1 MTAPRGWRTRQSSR
15 RSVGPV
21 RLTALGAAIVVVLL
35 VIVVRPPASADGQLA
50 SLVWAAVLGV
60 FVIGTA
66 WPIVAVRRLSVE
78 VDAPRDLIVGDES
91 PISLR
96 FTGAVSRFEVRVL
109 DPPGPWHG
117 ASSPGHGEADHLAV
131 RRGVFGVLRVELRST
146 APLGVV
152 AVHRIVDVELSRP
165 TEVAPTPWRTG
176 WHPDA
181 VPLPGVLSPNV
192 ATPQAGDVVRAVRP
206 YVSGDPAHLVH
217 WPSSARTAS
226 LVVKEL
232 EPPAPTGLA
241 IVVDLRGDPIEA
253 ERVASYAA
261 GAARSVL
268 GSGGAVML
276 VTCEADGPAVATVG
290 SVLDA
295 GRRLA
300 RAVPG
305 APPPVPEGW
314 PVLELGT

>member
-1 MTAPRGWRTRQSSR
+1 MTEPDRRRQRRR

-35 VIVVRPPASADGQLA
+35 VIMVRPPAATDGQLA
-50 SLVWAAVLGV
+50 SMVWAAVLGV
-60 FVIGTA
+60 FLVGTG
-66 WPIVAVRRLSVE
+66 WPIVAVRRLDLE
-78 VDAPRDLIVGDES
+78 LDAPRDLTVGDRADVTV
-91 PISLR
+91 R

-109 DPPGPWHG
+109 DPPGRWHS
-117 ASSPGHGEADHLAV
+117 ASSPGRGVLDHLAV
-131 RRGVFGVLRVELRST
+131 RRGVFGVVRIELRST
-146 APLGVV
+146 APLGVI
-152 AVHRIVDVELSRP
+152 AAHRIVDVELDRP
-165 TEVAPTPWRTG
+165 TEVAPQPWRTG
-176 WHPDA
+176 WRPDA
-181 VPLPGVLSPNV
+181 VPIPGALSPD
-192 ATPQAGDVVRAVRP
+192 AAAPHTGDVVRAVRP
-206 YVSGDPAHLVH
+206 YAPGDPAHLVH
-217 WPSSARTAS
+217 WPSSARAGE

-241 IVVDLRGDPIEA
+241 IVVDLRGDPTEA
-253 ERVASYAA
+253 EQIASYAA

-268 GSGGAVML
+268 GAGGAVLL
-276 VTCEADGPAVATVG
+276 VTCEDQGPVVAPVT

-305 APPPVPEGW
+305 APPHPPTGW

>member
-1 MTAPRGWRTRQSSR
+1 MTATRRRAGR

-35 VIVVRPPASADGQLA
+35 VILVRPPAGTDGQLA

-60 FVIGTA
+60 FIVGTA
-66 WPIVAVRRLSVE
+66 WPIVAVRRIGVE
-78 VDAPRDLIVGDES
+78 IDAPRDLTVGDRS
-91 PISLR
+91 SLALR
-96 FTGAVSRFEVRVL
+96 FAGPVSRFEVRVL
-109 DPPGPWHG
+109 DPPGPWHS
-117 ASSPGHGEADHLAV
+117 ATSPGHGTVDHVAT
-131 RRGVFGVLRVELRST
+131 RRGVFDVVRVELRST

-152 AVHRIVDVELSRP
+152 AAHRVVDVELVRP
-165 TEVAPTPWRTG
+165 TEVAPKPWRTG

-181 VPLPGVLSPNV
+181 VPLPGALSPNV
-192 ATPQAGDVVRAVRP
+192 AAPQAGDVVRAVRP

-217 WPSSARTAS
+217 WPSSARTGG

-232 EPPAPTGLA
+232 EPPTPTGLA
-241 IVVDLRGDPIEA
+241 IVVDLRGDPLDA

-268 GSGGAVML
+268 GAGGAVLL
-276 VTCEADGPAVATVG
+276 VTCEDRGPVVATVS

-305 APPPVPEGW
+305 APSPAPEGW

>member
-1 MTAPRGWRTRQSSR
+1 M
-15 RSVGPV
+15 GPV

-35 VIVVRPPASADGQLA
+35 AILIRPPASVDGQLA
-50 SLVWAAVLGV
+50 SLVWAAVLGI
-60 FVIGTA
+60 FVVGTA
-66 WPIVAVRRLSVE
+66 WPIVAVRRIGVE
-78 VDAPRDLIVGDES
+78 IDAPRDLTVGDTA
-91 PISLR
+91 SLALEL
-96 FTGAVSRFEVRVL
+96 TGAVSRFEVRVL
-109 DPPGPWHG
+109 DPPGPWHS
-117 ASSPGHGEADHLAV
+117 ASSPGRGEADHLAV
-131 RRGVFGVLRVELRST
+131 HRGVFGVVRVELRST

-152 AVHRIVDVELSRP
+152 AAHRVVDVELARP
-165 TEVAPTPWRTG
+165 TEVGPKPWRTG

-181 VPLPGVLSPNV
+181 VPLPGTLSPN
-192 ATPQAGDVVRAVRP
+192 AAAPLTGDVVRAVRP

-217 WPSSARTAS
+217 WPSSARTGG

-241 IVVDLRGDPIEA
+241 IVVDLRGDPVEA

-268 GSGGAVML
+268 GAGGAVLL
-276 VTCEADGPAVATVG
+276 VTCEAGGPAVAVVS

-305 APPPVPEGW
+305 APPPVPDGW

>member
-1 MTAPRGWRTRQSSR
+1 MTAIRRPRSR
-15 RSVGPV
+15 RPVGPV

-35 VIVVRPPASADGQLA
+35 VIMVRPPAATDGQLA

-60 FVIGTA
+60 FIVGTA
-66 WPIVAVRRLSVE
+66 WPIVAVRRIGVD
-78 VDAPRDLIVGDES
+78 VDAPRDLTVGDTASVEV
-91 PISLR
+91 R
-96 FTGAVSRFEVRVL
+96 FAGAVSRFEVRVL
-109 DPPGPWHG
+109 DPPGPWHS
-117 ASSPGHGEADHLAV
+117 ATSPGHGALDHLAV
-131 RRGVFGVLRVELRST
+131 RRGVFGVVRIELRST

-152 AVHRIVDVELSRP
+152 AAHRLVDVELVRP
-165 TEVAPTPWRTG
+165 TEVAPKPWRTG

-181 VPLPGVLSPNV
+181 VPLPGTLSPNV
-192 ATPQAGDVVRAVRP
+192 AAPQAGDVVRSVRP

-268 GSGGAVML
+268 GAGGAVL
-276 VTCEADGPAVATVG
+276 LATCEQGGPVVATVS

-305 APPPVPEGW
+305 EPLPAPQGW